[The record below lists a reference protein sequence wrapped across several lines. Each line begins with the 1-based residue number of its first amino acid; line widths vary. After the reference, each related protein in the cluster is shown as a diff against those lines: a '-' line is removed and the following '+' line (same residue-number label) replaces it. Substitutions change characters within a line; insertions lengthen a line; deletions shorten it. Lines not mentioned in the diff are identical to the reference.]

1 MLRLHSALGTAVAAG
16 VLAFGLSAG
25 TASAQ
30 DVVLRGATQFDDSHA
45 FNRTLH
51 RFAELTNE
59 YWEGGT
65 VEFLLQGNSELGIER
80 DYLNLMS
87 RGISVDYAIVA
98 PSNAANF
105 SPMAPLMDMPFLFR
119 DLDHWN
125 AVLASDAFGPIEDEI
140 LANARSHVIGYA
152 GGGTRNLISTY
163 AIDDMAT
170 LEAFSMRVQGAP
182 IQAQIFDAIGAAPSV
197 IAYNEVYNAIQ
208 TGVIDGLE
216 NEAAGIQQMRFY
228 EVAPHIPQTMHTI
241 TVRPILFSD
250 ATFQSLP
257 EDLQAAIL
265 RAGREAGEYGRQ
277 LESSEDEALMAQME
291 SEGLIEIHPFAD
303 RDALLEL
310 AAPVQDEY
318 ATELGATEILEAVRN
333 M

>member
-1 MLRLHSALGTAVAAG
+1 ML
-16 VLAFGLSAG
+16 
-25 TASAQ
+25 
-30 DVVLRGATQFDDSHA
+30 D
-45 FNRTLH
+45 
-51 RFAELTNE
+51 
-59 YWEGGT
+59 
-65 VEFLLQGNSELGIER
+65 
-80 DYLNLMS
+80 
-87 RGISVDYAIVA
+87 
-98 PSNAANF
+98 
-105 SPMAPLMDMPFLFR
+105 
-119 DLDHWN
+119 
-125 AVLASDAFGPIEDEI
+125 SDAFAPIEDEI
-140 LANARSHVIGYA
+140 LANARSHVVGYA

-163 AIDDMAT
+163 EIGDMET
-170 LEAFSMRVQGAP
+170 LDGFSMRVQGAP
-182 IQAQIFDAIGAAPSV
+182 IQQRIFDAIGAAPSV

-228 EVAPHIPQTMHTI
+228 EVAPHIPLTMHTI

-277 LESSEDEALMAQME
+277 LESSEDAALMAQME
-291 SEGLIEIHPFAD
+291 SEGLIEIHTFEG
-303 RDALLEL
+303 RNTLLEL

-318 ATELGATEILEAVRN
+318 AAELGATEILEAVRN